1 MGIWVVSSLGCLQM
15 KLPYKFMY
23 KSLYRH
29 KLLFLLDK
37 YLIFRL
43 GSSGECYNKLA
54 NFFFKSGCT
63 ILHSIFYTILYTTV
77 WESSSCS
84 VSLPDFSITNLFKF
98 RHPNRYI
105 VAPCCGS
112 NSHFPND

>member
-54 NFFFKSGCT
+54 NVFFKSGCT
-63 ILHSIFYTILYTTV
+63 ILHSIFYTIYIQQYGRVPVAPCLCQILV
-77 WESSSCS
+77 
-84 VSLPDFSITNLFKF
+84 ITNPFKF
-98 RHPNRYI
+98 RHPNRYT